1 MPGLH
6 ATLSPSAA
14 SRWLSC
20 PASVRVAQAIPSG
33 PDSPYA
39 REGTLAHALAEIEA
53 GYHFGLTTQAD
64 RDLAYEAWR
73 ASAGL
78 TIDQIGDMAAHVKT
92 YIDLIEE
99 RLDEQPHS
107 QLLLEQRMDTGV
119 GDGACWGTSDTVI
132 VSPTH
137 VEIID
142 LKYGMGLP
150 VSATRN
156 PQLRLYGLGALDT
169 FGNVLGETE
178 YIQMTISQPRL
189 HSVTTERLSVLELLA
204 WRESIRPVAD
214 QALNDPDA
222 PFGPSE
228 TACRW
233 CPAAGECRERVK
245 KLAGMDFGRDPD
257 LLTPEEIAELLPTL
271 PEMKHFVE
279 AVGEAALRRAYTQK
293 EDIPGWKVVLSGGRR
308 AFTDP
313 GGAMEALRNEGFAE
327 DQFLAR
333 QDPKLKGLGDLT
345 KLVNGPKRFDALL
358 GTFVAK
364 GEGKPALVPESDK
377 RPAVNPDSRAATE
390 FSESPE

>member
-20 PASVRVAQAIPSG
+20 PASVRVAKDIPQG

-53 GYHFGLTTQAD
+53 AFFFGLTSMQE

-78 TIDQIGDMAAHVKT
+78 DIDTIGDMAAHVNT
-92 YIDLIEE
+92 YIALIQE
-99 RLDEQPHS
+99 RLAIEPMS

-119 GDGACWGTSDTVI
+119 ADGACWGTSDTVI
-132 VSPTH
+132 VSPSH

-150 VSATRN
+150 VSAEGN

-169 FGNVLGETE
+169 FGDVLGETE
-178 YIQMTISQPRL
+178 YIRMTISQPRL
-189 HSVTTERLSVLELLA
+189 NSVTSETLQVAELRA
-204 WRESIRPVAD
+204 WRDSIQPIAD

-233 CPAAGECRERVK
+233 CPAAGECRARVE
-245 KLAGMDFGRDPD
+245 KLAGDDFGP
-257 LLTPEEIAELLPTL
+257 PESAETLDAEELAELLKRV
-271 PEMKHFVE
+271 PEMRKFFDAVE
-279 AVGEAALRRAYTQK
+279 AAGLRRAYSQQ
-293 EDIPGWKVVLSGGRR
+293 EHIPGFKVVRSGGRR
-308 AFTDP
+308 FFTDAD
-313 GGAMEALRNEGFAE
+313 GAIRVLKDEGLVE
-327 DQFLAR
+327 DQFLTPR
-333 QDPKLKGLGDLT
+333 KLKGLGDLT
-345 KLVNGPKRFDALL
+345 KLVNGSKRFTELL
-358 GTFVAK
+358 GPYVGK
-364 GEGKPALVPESDK
+364 SEGSVSLVPEDDRRTSID
-377 RPAVNPDSRAATE
+377 PNGEAVSEFTAAD
-390 FSESPE
+390 